1 MGSSSLFI
9 ITILVAGHIALGVRE
24 TAAVEVRVAMTTN
37 YNKDAPHQLLSS
49 PCPGSPTQSRKS
61 YIALPVKLYDMF
73 KALSQT
79 HTINLAYLLNP
90 QLSYVFKSFGVAC
103 GSKYIVKLGLEVPTL
118 TQWPRGIHNKG
129 RGTLVYKNKHCSCI
143 Q

>member
-1 MGSSSLFI
+1 
-9 ITILVAGHIALGVRE
+9 
-24 TAAVEVRVAMTTN
+24 
-37 YNKDAPHQLLSS
+37 
-49 PCPGSPTQSRKS
+49 
-61 YIALPVKLYDMF
+61 MF
-73 KALSQT
+73 KALSQA

-129 RGTLVYKNKHCSCI
+129 RGTLVYSQYNSHKHTYMYRPKETHHVDSSW
-143 Q
+143 